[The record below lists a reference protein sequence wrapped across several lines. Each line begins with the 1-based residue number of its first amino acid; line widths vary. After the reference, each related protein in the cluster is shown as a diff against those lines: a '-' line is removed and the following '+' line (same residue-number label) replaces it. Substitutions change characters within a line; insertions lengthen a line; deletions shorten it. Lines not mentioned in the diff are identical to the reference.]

1 MKEAFQIGQLKAEQG
16 EKVSG
21 FLPIAGTYLEIPI
34 TLINGAQEGKTILI
48 CGGLHNAEYV
58 GIQAAMELADELEP
72 ENVFGNIIIIRL
84 LNRSGFE
91 HRTMSLVY
99 EDGKNIN
106 RVFPGSASGTVAD
119 KIAYMMETV
128 IYPYIDYFIDLH
140 SGDGFE
146 GLESFV
152 YCLGN
157 ANDYVVET
165 SRKMAEI
172 AHVNYLV
179 VSESNSGGAYNYA
192 GKLGIPAILLERGGN
207 STWCKTL
214 VDEDKHD
221 VKNMLR
227 FLGILKG
234 NAHRHGMAP
243 KQVSP
248 VTYEDAPASGCW
260 YPVYQPGETFREGDV
275 LGVIKDYFGKE
286 LFTCHAKHGGIMMY
300 ETISLCIMKDSPMV
314 AYGVWDEE
322 KDGKITKECSV
333 CGEDE
338 KHFGADHEVR
348 HAHKHVS
355 YRHEEGDEGFHD
367 AKAHLDRSDA
377 EECKEC

>member
-1 MKEAFQIGQLKAEQG
+1 MKELFQIGQLKAMQG

-21 FLPIAGTYLEIPI
+21 FFPIAGTELEIPI
-34 TLINGAQEGKTILI
+34 TLINGVQEGKTILI

-58 GIQAAMELADELEP
+58 GIQAAMELADEIDP
-72 ENVFGNIIIIRL
+72 ADVFGNIIVIRL

-106 RVFPGSASGTVAD
+106 RVFPGNPDGTEAD
-119 KIAYMMETV
+119 KIAYMMEKE
-128 IYPYIDYFIDLH
+128 IYPHIDYFIDLH

-157 ANDYVVET
+157 ANDYVVEN
-165 SRKMAEI
+165 SRKIAEI
-172 AHVNYLV
+172 AHVDYLV

-192 GKLGIPAILLERGGN
+192 GKLGIPSILLERGSN
-207 STWCKTL
+207 STWSKTL

-234 NAHRHGMAP
+234 HAHRHGNVP

-248 VTYEDAPASGCW
+248 VTYVDAPISGCW
-260 YPVYQPGETFREGDV
+260 YPVYQPGETFREGDA

-286 LFTCHAKHGGIMMY
+286 LYTCYAKHGGIILY
-300 ETISLCIMKDSPMV
+300 ETISLCIMKDTPMV
-314 AYGVWDEE
+314 AYGMWDEE
-322 KDGKITKECSV
+322 KDGKIEKECDV
-333 CGEDE
+333 CG
-338 KHFGADHEVR
+338 KHKNEFGMNHAAR
-348 HAHKHVS
+348 HAHKN
-355 YRHEEGDEGFHD
+355 G
-367 AKAHLDRSDA
+367 
-377 EECKEC
+377 

>member
-1 MKEAFQIGQLKAEQG
+1 MKETLKIGPLSANVG

-21 FLPIAGTYLEIPI
+21 FLPIVNSELEIPV
-34 TLINGAQEGKTILI
+34 TLINGKREGKTILI
-48 CGGLHNAEYV
+48 CGGVHNAEYV

-72 ENVFGNIIIIRL
+72 ENVIGNIIVIRL

-106 RVFPGSASGTVAD
+106 RVFPGSASGTLAD
-119 KIAYMMETV
+119 KIAFTLESE

-146 GLESFV
+146 GLESYV

-179 VSESNSGGAYNYA
+179 VSPSNTGGAYNYA
-192 GKLGIPAILLERGGN
+192 GQLGIPSILLERGGN
-207 STWCKTL
+207 STWCRSL
-214 VDEDKHD
+214 VEEDKHD

-227 FLGILKG
+227 YLGILEG
-234 NAHRHGMAP
+234 NAHRHSTVP

-248 VTYEDAPASGCW
+248 VVYEDAPVSGCW
-260 YPVYQPGETFREGDV
+260 YPVFQPGETFKEGDV
-275 LGVIKDYFGKE
+275 LGEIKDYFGN
-286 LFTCHAKHGGIMMY
+286 LLYTCRAKNGGIILY
-300 ETISLCIMKDSPMV
+300 ETISLCIMKDTPMV
-314 AYGVWDEE
+314 AYGVWDEV
-322 KDGKITKECSV
+322 KDGKIEKDCPV
-333 CGEDE
+333 CGQNE
-338 KHFGADHEVR
+338 KELELNHEHR
-348 HAHKHVS
+348 HSHHHVS
-355 YRHEEGDEGFHD
+355 YSHGENDHTTTPSIVD
-367 AKAHLDRSDA
+367 
-377 EECKEC
+377 